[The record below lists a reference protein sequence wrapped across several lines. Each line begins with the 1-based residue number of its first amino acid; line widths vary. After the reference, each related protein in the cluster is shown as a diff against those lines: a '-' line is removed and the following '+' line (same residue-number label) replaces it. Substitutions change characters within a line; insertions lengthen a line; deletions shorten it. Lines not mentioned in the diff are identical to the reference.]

1 MKDNLMKKTNIVEK
15 YTNKV
20 CDYGWGE
27 DDNFVGTILP
37 KKSID
42 GQSLMCGQYV
52 RNKFVSGKIVF
63 YSTSCCFRVKVIE
76 CRYKKDL
83 SSIDFFYPTPLGREE
98 QTNWEIYD
106 NKEDLSSWLK
116 YFPSYHDSKQV
127 EEKD

>member
-1 MKDNLMKKTNIVEK
+1 MKDNLMKKTNIMKDNLMKKTNIVEK

-20 CDYGWGE
+20 CDYGWVE
-27 DDNFVGTILP
+27 DDN
-37 KKSID
+37 
-42 GQSLMCGQYV
+42 
-52 RNKFVSGKIVF
+52 FVSGKIVF